1 MDASLEV
8 EGALL
13 TAWRPPRREND
24 TTGCLPPACPVS
36 QIRVNSNASLTIQVN
51 SNASLTIQ
59 QVKIYLRH
67 QLTIT
72 TAGQAVQVW
81 SDRERSE
88 PRRTHASAMN

>member
-36 QIRVNSNASLTIQVN
+36 QIRVNSNT
-51 SNASLTIQ
+51 SLTIQ
-59 QVKIYLRH
+59 QVKVYLRH

>member
-13 TAWRPPRREND
+13 TAWRTPRREND

-36 QIRVNSNASLTIQVN
+36 QILVNSDT
-51 SNASLTIQ
+51 SLTIQ
-59 QVKIYLRH
+59 QVKVYLRH